1 MNSSIEFEKV
11 IAQHGDKK
19 LKELYEQI
27 KSISNEISNLRKN
40 KNAKSDADLQKI
52 LTLSQKNQTLQLQ
65 LYKQCAEFADFTN
78 YISYNWKDVQ
88 KQLSATDIAIEFTAI
103 KLVY

>member
-1 MNSSIEFEKV
+1 M
-11 IAQHGDKK
+11 
-19 LKELYEQI
+19 KELYEQI